1 MVKVSIEVHS
11 GTARFAIAVKA
22 ESIRQALNLV
32 AAQHPSSV
40 ARVKYPIDPESFFV
54 EDSAA

>member
-22 ESIRQALNLV
+22 ESIRQALSLV

-54 EDSAA
+54 EDSA